1 MSDVKVTVAV
11 GSKQVAVADVKDR
24 RIATAFA
31 AAGKDIGDRLAKIM
45 CPAHGKSA
53 TNVRVNFDK
62 RGNADLQYDSCCE
75 ALGAKIGEALG

>member
-11 GSKQVAVADVKDR
+11 GSRQVAVDDVKDR

-31 AAGKDIGDRLAKIM
+31 AAGQDIGDRLAEIV
-45 CPAHGKSA
+45 CPVHAKSA

-75 ALGAKIGEALG
+75 ALGVKIGKALG

>member
-1 MSDVKVTVAV
+1 MSGVKVTVAV
-11 GSKQVAVADVKDR
+11 GARQVAVDEVKDR

-31 AAGKDIGDRLAKIM
+31 AAGKDIGDRLADIK

-53 TNVRVNFDK
+53 TNVRVHFDK

-75 ALGAKIGEALG
+75 ALGAKIGQALG